1 MIKGPLEL
9 AGHGR
14 GRLASERRV
23 RTRYSHTIATRCR
36 VKRAIHRCVVD
47 KVRGRTDAD
56 GPSQVEAG
64 DAALDPRSTESVG
77 GREGGKEGGPLVVW
91 WSTTPLAS
99 GAPLGE

>member
-14 GRLASERRV
+14 LANERGTRA
-23 RTRYSHTIATRCR
+23 RARYSHTIATRCR
-36 VKRAIHRCVVD
+36 VKRAIHRGVVD
-47 KVRGRTDAD
+47 KVRGLTDAD